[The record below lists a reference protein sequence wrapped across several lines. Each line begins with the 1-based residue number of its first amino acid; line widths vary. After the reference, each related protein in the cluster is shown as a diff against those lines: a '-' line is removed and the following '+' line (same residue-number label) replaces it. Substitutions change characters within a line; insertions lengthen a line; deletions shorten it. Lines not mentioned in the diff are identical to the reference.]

1 MLESFSNTWQ
11 QPSVSPDPWHCE
23 PYWHCNCSSLM
34 GFCALAAVPAAPPTV
49 HCFSQVPSASAAPS
63 RVSFAPRIA
72 LQAWQGSPN
81 PAPEKCN
88 LCCNHTSPSKHLIP
102 YHFPI
107 SFSSVAINQFLHQ
120 RMEINIPFELPT
132 EECPST
138 GSSPRSCLHPRQG
151 HHSQA
156 PLFLSV
162 RSDTPSGSL
171 AR

>member
-1 MLESFSNTWQ
+1 MSTMGSEGYQIEDDVESELVASTSSHTPKDMLESFSNTWQ

-107 SFSSVAINQFLHQ
+107 SFSSVAINQFLH
-120 RMEINIPFELPT
+120 
-132 EECPST
+132 
-138 GSSPRSCLHPRQG
+138 
-151 HHSQA
+151 
-156 PLFLSV
+156 
-162 RSDTPSGSL
+162 
-171 AR
+171 